1 MKKINKQQV
10 AIDLIKKGGLTTM
23 KSNYNK
29 ENHEMRYT
37 LNKAINIAL
46 KDRNGEK
53 TTDDIVIVMN
63 DESGT
68 TVYNQGHGKRITE
81 YLIQT
86 ACKIFARSES
96 QDFMETIA
104 DEPCDTEEF
113 CTAQL
118 NDIISS
124 LIDAFAN
131 NYKET
136 LGR

>member
-1 MKKINKQQV
+1 
-10 AIDLIKKGGLTTM
+10 M

-68 TVYNQGHGKRITE
+68 TVYSQGHGKRITE

-113 CTAQL
+113 CS
-118 NDIISS
+118 ISHYSLPSFS
-124 LIDAFAN
+124 LIHTVQILTIRISD
-131 NYKET
+131 ET
-136 LGR
+136 ARQRTAHCRAICYSPP